1 MKGIY
6 IMKRKIFVQA
16 ERFLFGDKVDKE
28 YTDKIYNILGGSSRG
43 HLYILAT
50 NDFNVDTLEEIR
62 AFFDKYCIKHDTF
75 IYTTPEDAVCQ
86 IKDELEKSD
95 REDDVRYLVVAD
107 KEIEELTF
115 GHTIYPSIQWD
126 SFEEIAN
133 YSLNHAFWCESPR
146 IDLYHTDDCKIEKV
160 VFLDIDGVLNTDNR
174 YEEENFVAIN
184 EKFVQNLALIV
195 HETKASIV
203 LSSSW
208 RYGLEDM
215 YDYIGKEMDPNIK
228 LLVDTLKK
236 YDMHIY
242 GMTPVRFNGPNGR
255 PFEIRAWLSDKSNLK
270 NFVILD
276 DETFWKWNWLK
287 SHVVCT
293 SETYYN
299 DDGRCKTRCGLTYEM
314 AKKAIEILNR
324 NE

>member
-1 MKGIY
+1 ME
-6 IMKRKIFVQA
+6 RKIFVQV
-16 ERFLFGDKVDKE
+16 ERLLFGDKVNKE
-28 YTDKIYNILGGSSRG
+28 YIDKICNLARGSRERVY
-43 HLYILAT
+43 LLVT
-50 NDFNVDTLEEIR
+50 NDLNVDILEEIR
-62 AFFDKYCIKHDTF
+62 AAFDKKYVKHDTF
-75 IYTTPEDAVCQ
+75 IYSTPEDAVCK
-86 IKDELEKSD
+86 IKDELKKSD
-95 REDDVRYLVVAD
+95 REDDVRYLVVAG
-107 KEIEELTF
+107 KEIEALTF
-115 GHTIYPSIQWD
+115 GHTVHPSIQWAA
-126 SFEEIAN
+126 FEEVAN
-133 YSLNHAFWCESPR
+133 HSLDHAFWCESPM
-146 IDLYHTDDCKIEKV
+146 IDLYDNDECEIEKV
-160 VFLDIDGVLNTDNR
+160 IFLDIDGVLNTDNR

-208 RYGLEDM
+208 RYGLEDL
-215 YDYIGKEMDPNIK
+215 YDYIGKEVDSNIK

-242 GMTPVRFNGPNGR
+242 GMTPIRFNGANGR
-255 PFEIRAWLSDKSNLK
+255 PFEIRAWLSDKSNVK

-293 SETYYN
+293 SEKYYN
-299 DDGRCKTRCGLTYEM
+299 DDGHCKTRCGLTYEM